1 LPVKTHFTAAIANI
15 FNGFPNYPWQI
26 RITLG
31 GYFAGDYSHTGGNH
45 GFTGNM
51 GVRILLKEGIK
62 NRVRNLV
69 RDLVG
74 MPFCY

>member
-1 LPVKTHFTAAIANI
+1 MVSRTTL
-15 FNGFPNYPWQI
+15 WQI

-51 GVRILLKEGIK
+51 GVEDPAQGGYQEPRPKSGPRPCRDALLLLI
-62 NRVRNLV
+62 RL
-69 RDLVG
+69 
-74 MPFCY
+74 